1 MIHLTKG
8 QTLFENPTMVVYDP
22 TGYYNDGDSVVCA
35 SVVAPEEPVCRY
47 EAKFVAY
54 GGMVYNIADPEK
66 LMEEVIKIDPDNL
79 LGKNNEDVAVDR
91 MVENIQTVATEEV
104 PATAVPNVPDTTEIP
119 QVLEPAPVTDI
130 PQVIEPAPTPIVE
143 EPVIVVPEPIIETPT
158 PTVEQIVPAI
168 ENVIEELNQ
177 ISDTVQTVTDTA
189 TSLSTTP
196 SAQ

>member
-66 LMEEVIKIDPDNL
+66 LMEEVIKIDPENL
-79 LGKNNEDVAVDR
+79 LGKNNEDVALDR

-104 PATAVPNVPDTTEIP
+104 PATAVPNVPDTTEVP
-119 QVLEPAPVTDI
+119 QVLEPTP
-130 PQVIEPAPTPIVE
+130 PTPIIE

-189 TSLSTTP
+189 ASLSTTP